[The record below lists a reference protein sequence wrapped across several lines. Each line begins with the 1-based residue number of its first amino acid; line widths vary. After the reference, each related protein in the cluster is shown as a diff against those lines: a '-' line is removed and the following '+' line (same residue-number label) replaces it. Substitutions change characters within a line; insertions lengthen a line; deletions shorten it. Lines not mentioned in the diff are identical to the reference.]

1 MRVED
6 LTSYENS
13 KSKITIFMEKDL
25 KDKSIHFLK
34 HIQEKGT
41 DNEQLIRYSLE
52 MFMAEHYKTLEFIKS
67 NLAKDRDFFKSV
79 MQLKADRNGNI

>member
-1 MRVED
+1 MQIED
-6 LTSYENS
+6 VTSYENS

-34 HIQEKGT
+34 HIQEKDT
-41 DNEQLIRYSLE
+41 DNEQIIRYSLE

-67 NLAKDRDFFKSV
+67 NLVKDRDFFKQV
-79 MQLKADRNGNI
+79 IELKTNKYE

>member
-1 MRVED
+1 MQIED
-6 LTSYENS
+6 VTSYENS

-67 NLAKDRDFFKSV
+67 NLAKDKDFFKQV
-79 MQLKADRNGNI
+79 IKLKTNKDE

>member
-1 MRVED
+1 MQIED
-6 LTSYENS
+6 VTSYENS

-34 HIQEKGT
+34 HIQEKDT

-67 NLAKDRDFFKSV
+67 NLAKDGDFFKQV
-79 MQLKADRNGNI
+79 INLKTSKDE

>member
-1 MRVED
+1 MQIED
-6 LTSYENS
+6 VTSYENS

-25 KDKSIHFLK
+25 QDGSYHFLK

-41 DNEQLIRYSLE
+41 DNEQIIRYSLE

-67 NLAKDRDFFKSV
+67 NLAKDRDFFKQV
-79 MQLKADRNGNI
+79 INLKTSKDEQH

>member
-1 MRVED
+1 MQIED
-6 LTSYENS
+6 VTSYENS

-52 MFMAEHYKTLEFIKS
+52 MFMAEHYKIIMFCHKHL
-67 NLAKDRDFFKSV
+67 
-79 MQLKADRNGNI
+79 

>member
-1 MRVED
+1 MRIED
-6 LTSYENS
+6 VTSYENS

-25 KDKSIHFLK
+25 KDNSIHFLK
-34 HIQEKGT
+34 HIEEKGT

-67 NLAKDRDFFKSV
+67 NLSKDRDFFKQV
-79 MQLKADRNGNI
+79 IDLKSNRNI

>member
-1 MRVED
+1 MQIED
-6 LTSYENS
+6 VTSYENS

-34 HIQEKGT
+34 HIQEKDT
-41 DNEQLIRYSLE
+41 DNEQIIRYSLE

-67 NLAKDRDFFKSV
+67 NLVKDRDFFKQV
-79 MQLKADRNGNI
+79 IELKTNKDE

>member
-1 MRVED
+1 MQIED
-6 LTSYENS
+6 VTSYENS

-25 KDKSIHFLK
+25 KDNSIHFLK
-34 HIQEKGT
+34 HIQEKDT

-67 NLAKDRDFFKSV
+67 NLAKDRDFFKQV
-79 MQLKADRNGNI
+79 IQLKVNNNN

>member
-1 MRVED
+1 MQIED
-6 LTSYENS
+6 VTSYENS

-34 HIQEKGT
+34 HIQEKDT

-67 NLAKDRDFFKSV
+67 NLAKDRDFFKQV
-79 MQLKADRNGNI
+79 INLKTNKNE

>member
-1 MRVED
+1 MQIED
-6 LTSYENS
+6 VTSYENS

-25 KDKSIHFLK
+25 KDNSIHFLK

-41 DNEQLIRYSLE
+41 DNEQIIRYSLE

-67 NLAKDRDFFKSV
+67 NLAKDRDFFKQV
-79 MQLKADRNGNI
+79 INLKTSKDE

>member
-1 MRVED
+1 MQIED
-6 LTSYENS
+6 VTSYENS

-25 KDKSIHFLK
+25 QDGSYHFLK

-41 DNEQLIRYSLE
+41 DNEQIIRYSLE

-67 NLAKDRDFFKSV
+67 NLAKDRDFFKQV
-79 MQLKADRNGNI
+79 IKLKTSKDE